1 MKLLTDKRTIIGIA
15 VYGVLAFAMIMKFL
29 SSGLGLVL
37 PLIGIAFAVAPVP
50 VFLYLVLRRDEEPE
64 PWSLMLPSFVWG
76 ATVAL
81 ALALIFNNV
90 ATVVLPLT
98 EDQVT
103 VFAAP
108 FVEEFLK
115 ALPLCVL
122 VLFFRKYVNSVRDA
136 IVYAS
141 LVGVG
146 FAMTE
151 NVIYYMGAFAE
162 GGWKLTLQTFV
173 GRGLASFNAHA
184 AFTSV
189 TGVGLYL
196 ASRENIKSKALLVL
210 GCFSIAVLFHMA
222 WNASAVFGTQWFFM
236 MWIVVYIPALLFIIY
251 YRDNKKGL
259 ERENITNERIK

>member
-1 MKLLTDKRTIIGIA
+1 MEFPTDKKTIVATSI
-15 VYGVLAFAMIMKFL
+15 YGVISFIMIVRFL
-29 SSGLGLVL
+29 GSGMGVAL
-37 PLIGIAFAVAPVP
+37 PLIGIAFAMLPVP
-50 VFLYLVLRRDEEPE
+50 VFLYLVLRRDAEPE
-64 PWSLMLPSFVWG
+64 PWSLMLPSFIWG
-76 ATVAL
+76 ATVAI

-90 ATVVLPLT
+90 AIAVTPFT

-115 ALPLCVL
+115 ALPLCAL
-122 VLFFRKYVNSVRDA
+122 VLFFRKNVNSVRDA

-141 LVGVG
+141 LVGLG

-162 GGWKLTLQTFV
+162 GGMKLIMQTFV

-184 AFTSV
+184 AFTSI

-196 ASRENIKSKALLVL
+196 AISDKVKSKALVVVA
-210 GCFSIAVLFHMA
+210 GFVMAVAFHMA
-222 WNASAVFGTQWFFM
+222 WNASALFGGQWFFM
-236 MWIVVYIPALLFIIY
+236 MWFVVYIPALLFIIY
-251 YRDNKKGL
+251 YRGDKKAL
-259 ERENITNERIK
+259 EEVAKPAD